1 MASPSPSNVREI
13 GHIKPRIMV
22 IKEPLGGSMERPKS
36 PSTKDQIKKN
46 VLHPYNGILF
56 SHKKE

>member
-22 IKEPLGGSMERPKS
+22 IKEPLRGSMERPKS
-36 PSTKDQIKKN
+36 PSMRDYSNK
-46 VLHPYNGILF
+46 LWH
-56 SHKKE
+56 